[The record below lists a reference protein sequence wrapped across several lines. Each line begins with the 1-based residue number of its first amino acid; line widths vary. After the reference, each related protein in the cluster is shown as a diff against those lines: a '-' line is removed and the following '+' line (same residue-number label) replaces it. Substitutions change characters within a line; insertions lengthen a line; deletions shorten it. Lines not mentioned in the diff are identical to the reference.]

1 MSQVP
6 QIKVLLVDDHGMV
19 RRGLTAYLSGAAD
32 LCLVGEARDGQEAVD
47 KCERLQPDV
56 VLMDLLMPKLDGVA
70 ATRQIRKSWP
80 GIQVIALTSFQ
91 EKGLVRDAL
100 QAGAISYLL
109 KNVSGDDLANAIRS
123 AYAGRPT
130 LAPEAIEA
138 LVQAEEQEPALSEP
152 LTDREEEVLGLVVR
166 GLENPQIAAQLSI
179 SPSTVKV
186 HVSNILSKLGV
197 ANRKEAIVLALERKL
212 VPRRD

>member
-1 MSQVP
+1 
-6 QIKVLLVDDHGMV
+6 LLVDDHGMV

-32 LCLVGEARDGQEAVD
+32 LRLVGEARDGQEAVD

-70 ATRQIRKSWP
+70 ATRQIRKRWP

-109 KNVSGDDLANAIRS
+109 KNVSGDDLATAIRS

-138 LVQAEEQEPALSEP
+138 LVQTEEQEPALSEP